1 MPRSASSASNRT
13 ATKDV
18 CAGMVHLSYMSFAL
32 HSLEQEGG
40 QTPGKAGLCFTPGP
54 KQTPGN
60 AYIFCMSR
68 AFVNEDDFVEGLPD
82 RRISE
87 QANLV
92 TAQGLALIESALAEA
107 QRAYGEAQ
115 TSRDREALAKAG
127 RALRYWSARRATAR
141 VIPPAPDSATL
152 QFGGTLTL
160 RAESGGETIF
170 RAVCE

>member
-54 KQTPGN
+54 KQTPWH

-68 AFVNEDDFVEGLPD
+68 AFLNEDDFVHGLPD
-82 RRISE
+82 RRVSE
-87 QANLV
+87 QAHLV
-92 TAQGLALIESALAEA
+92 TRPGFALIKSSLTDA
-107 QRAYGEAQ
+107 QHADAQ
-115 TSRDREALAKAG
+115 S
-127 RALRYWSARRATAR
+127 
-141 VIPPAPDSATL
+141 
-152 QFGGTLTL
+152 Q
-160 RAESGGETIF
+160 
-170 RAVCE
+170 